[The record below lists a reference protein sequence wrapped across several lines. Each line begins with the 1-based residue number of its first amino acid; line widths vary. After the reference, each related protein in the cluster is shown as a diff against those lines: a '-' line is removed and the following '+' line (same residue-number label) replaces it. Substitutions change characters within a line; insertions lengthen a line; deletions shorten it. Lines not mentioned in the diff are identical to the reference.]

1 MAKSN
6 PSEPVPSPKQKE
18 IIESKGDTIV
28 ISNPGTGKTF
38 TLSRKVINLLENGVE
53 PEDIL
58 CLTYTE
64 KAKKEMF
71 DAIFN
76 AKRKFPDSDEL

>member
-1 MAKSN
+1 MTKSN
-6 PSEPVPSPKQKE
+6 PSEPVPSPEQKE

-28 ISNPGTGKTF
+28 VSNPGTGKTF

-53 PEDIL
+53 HEDIL

-76 AKRKFPDSDEL
+76 A